1 MKFAQIESYAFSD
14 IGPSRINNEDFIICL
29 PQEAFFSIADGMGG
43 HNAGEIAS
51 KEASINLKNSFINKI
66 KNDNYSILPH
76 EIKDHLNSS
85 IIETN
90 KKIFSLSNDKK
101 EYKGMGT
108 TLTCIYFNKDSYYF
122 AHVGDSRI
130 YKLQSN
136 KLLQITNDH
145 SLANQMI
152 KNRTKKIPP
161 LYHSVLTKAIGTISN
176 ISADIGFSRIKP
188 SDIFLICSDG
198 FSDYVSENEILL
210 HLSEMIDIEKTVKK
224 LIQLAKQNGSFDN
237 ISLILIKIK
246 DLL

>member
-1 MKFAQIESYAFSD
+1 MKFAQIESYAVSD
-14 IGPSRINNEDFIICL
+14 IGLSRPNNEDFIICL

-43 HNAGEIAS
+43 HNAGEIAA
-51 KEASINLKNSFINKI
+51 KEASIHLKNFFINKI
-66 KNDNYSILPH
+66 KNDNYSLLPH

-90 KKIFSLSNDKK
+90 KKIFSISNNKS
-101 EYKGMGT
+101 ECKGMGT

-130 YKLQSN
+130 YKFQSD
-136 KLLQITNDH
+136 KLFKITNDH
-145 SLANQMI
+145 SLASQMI
-152 KNRTKKIPP
+152 RNNTKKIPP
-161 LYHSVLTKAIGTISN
+161 SYHSVLTKAIGTTAN
-176 ISADIGFSRIKP
+176 ITPDIGFSRIKP

-198 FSDYVSENEILL
+198 FSDYVSENEMLI
-210 HLSEMIDIEKTVKK
+210 HLSDLSDAEQAVKK

-246 DLL
+246 ELL